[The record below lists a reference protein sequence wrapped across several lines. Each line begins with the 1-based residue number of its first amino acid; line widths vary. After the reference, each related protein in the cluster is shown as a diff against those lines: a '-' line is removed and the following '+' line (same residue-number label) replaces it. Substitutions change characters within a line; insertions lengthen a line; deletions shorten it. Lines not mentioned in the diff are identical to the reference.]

1 MDTRLLLLLTPPIL
15 PFAPSGLDR
24 IPFQKMLVVR
34 SLRPDRMTNSLNSF
48 IRGALPNGNA
58 YADCDSTLSAI
69 EVLDQSLGDS
79 TPSTP
84 IYFILSPGA
93 NVVGILDKLAD
104 KYKYVAPKDT
114 EEWRSRNRI
123 SRRREVASDHFRDSL
138 CVHARIF

>member
-1 MDTRLLLLLTPPIL
+1 MDNQAGRLPACPPSLSVLARCLSADSVRPTLLRAVMRPLPP
-15 PFAPSGLDR
+15 SSTGLDR

-34 SLRPDRMTNSLNSF
+34 SLRPDRMTNALSSF

-104 KYKYVAPKDT
+104 KYK
-114 EEWRSRNRI
+114 
-123 SRRREVASDHFRDSL
+123 
-138 CVHARIF
+138 

>member
-1 MDTRLLLLLTPPIL
+1 
-15 PFAPSGLDR
+15 
-24 IPFQKMLVVR
+24 MLVVR

-48 IRGALPNGNA
+48 IRGVLPNGNA

-104 KYKYVAPKDT
+104 KYKYVVEEKDRRT
-114 EEWRSRNRI
+114 DSRDRNTLGGHICTPPMWFGR
-123 SRRREVASDHFRDSL
+123 VY
-138 CVHARIF
+138 VHMPTSSF

>member
-1 MDTRLLLLLTPPIL
+1 MLPPL
-15 PFAPSGLDR
+15 PRSLPPSGLDR

-34 SLRPDRMTNSLNSF
+34 SLRPDRMTNALSSF

-104 KYKYVAPKDT
+104 KYK
-114 EEWRSRNRI
+114 
-123 SRRREVASDHFRDSL
+123 
-138 CVHARIF
+138 

>member
-1 MDTRLLLLLTPPIL
+1 
-15 PFAPSGLDR
+15 
-24 IPFQKMLVVR
+24 MLVVR

-48 IRGALPNGNA
+48 IRGVLPNGNA

-104 KYKYVAPKDT
+104 KYKYV
-114 EEWRSRNRI
+114 EWTRHRGIGCKNSNALGGYRQPYK
-123 SRRREVASDHFRDSL
+123 
-138 CVHARIF
+138 VHT